1 MGFGNLITKA
11 VATVVPDVLTTHK
24 RPTVVDLGNQ
34 TLKNSK
40 ARSEVYLQ
48 LGIPPP
54 EILTGTKDWYLSLG
68 FARYLAIDVNTER
81 DAVAMDLNVDIP
93 KTYDFREQF
102 DLVTNNG
109 TGEHVFNQYMV
120 FKNAHDLCRTGGF
133 MIHVLPFYRWV
144 DHGFF
149 NYNPNL
155 FPCLANQNG
164 YELRELWI
172 ASSDTVYLHKL
183 DVNNLGRNKGYRGK
197 LALDTWESDPMV
209 AAVFRKNRDAPFEI
223 PIQHMYGGE
232 NISDDGIAGKYR

>member
-1 MGFGNLITKA
+1 MGFSNLITKA
-11 VATVVPDVLTTHK
+11 VGSVAQELLARPK
-24 RPTVVDLGNQ
+24 PTVCELGNQ

-40 ARSEVYLQ
+40 ARAEVYQQ
-48 LGIPPP
+48 LGIAPSQN
-54 EILTGTKDWYLSLG
+54 LANTKDWYLSIG
-68 FARYLAIDVNTER
+68 FGSYLAIDVNTER
-81 DAVAMDLNVDIP
+81 DAVAMDLNVDLG
-93 KTYDFREQF
+93 KHYNFNQQF

-120 FKNAHDLCRTGGF
+120 FKNAHDLCSVGGF

-172 ASSDTVYLHKL
+172 ASSDTQYLHKL

-197 LALDTWESDPMV
+197 LNLDTWESDPMV
-209 AAVFRKNRDAPFEI
+209 AAVFRKVHDRPFEI
-223 PIQHMYGGE
+223 PIQHLYGGE
-232 NISDDGIAGKYR
+232 NINSDDIAAKYR

>member
-1 MGFGNLITKA
+1 MGFSNLITKA
-11 VATVVPDVLTTHK
+11 VGSVATDCLA
-24 RPTVVDLGNQ
+24 RGAPTVCDLGNQ

-40 ARSEVYLQ
+40 ARAEIYQQ
-48 LGIPPP
+48 LNIEPK
-54 EILTGTKDWYLSLG
+54 TAVASTKDWYLSLG
-68 FARYLAIDVNTER
+68 FSRYLAIDVNTER
-81 DAVAMDLNVDIP
+81 DAVAMDLNVDLS
-93 KTYDFREQF
+93 KHYGFTEQF

-120 FKNAHDLCRTGGF
+120 FRNAHNLCRTGGF

-172 ASSDTVYLHKL
+172 ASSDTQYLHKL
-183 DVNNLGRNKGYRGK
+183 NVANMGRNKGYRSK
-197 LALDTWESDPMV
+197 LNLDTWESDPMV
-209 AAVFRKNRDAPFEI
+209 AAVLRKVSDRPFEI

-232 NISDDGIAGKYR
+232 NISDNNIANQYR

>member
-1 MGFGNLITKA
+1 MGFSNLITRA
-11 VATVVPDVLTTHK
+11 VATVVPQVLTQS
-24 RPTVVDLGNQ
+24 RPSVCELGNQ

-48 LGIPPP
+48 LGITPPDT
-54 EILTGTKDWYLSLG
+54 LAGTRDWYLSLG

-93 KTYDFREQF
+93 KTYQFLEQF

-109 TGEHVFNQYMV
+109 TGEHVFNQYQV
-120 FKNAHDLCRTGGF
+120 FKNAHDLCRPGGF

-172 ASSDTVYLHKL
+172 ASSDTQYLHRL

-197 LALDTWESDPMV
+197 LDLDSWESDPMV
-209 AAVFRKNRDAPFEI
+209 AAVFRKTRDAPFET
-223 PIQHMYGGE
+223 PIQHLYGGD
-232 NISDDGIAGKYR
+232 NITDDSIASRYK

>member
-1 MGFGNLITKA
+1 MGFSNLITKA
-11 VATVVPDVLTTHK
+11 VGSVAGELLADK
-24 RPTVVDLGNQ
+24 RPTVLELGNQ

-40 ARSEVYLQ
+40 ARAEIYAE
-48 LGIPPP
+48 LGIRPPR
-54 EILTGTKDWYLSLG
+54 ELASTKDWYLSLG
-68 FARYLAIDVNTER
+68 FASYLAIDVNTER

-93 KTYDFREQF
+93 QTYSFHDQF

-120 FKNAHDLCRTGGF
+120 FKNAHDLCKVNGF

-155 FPCLANQNG
+155 FPCLANQNA

-172 ASSDTVYLHKL
+172 ASSDAQYLHRL

-197 LALDTWESDPMV
+197 LALDSWESDPMV
-209 AAVFRKNRDAPFEI
+209 AAVFRKTRDSAFEI
-223 PIQHMYGGE
+223 PIQHLYGGD
-232 NISDDGIAGKYR
+232 NIDSEEIGSRYR

>member
-1 MGFGNLITKA
+1 MGFSNLITKS
-11 VATVVPDVLTTHK
+11 VATVLPDLLPK
-24 RPTVVDLGNQ
+24 RPTVCELGNQ

-40 ARSEVYLQ
+40 ARGEIYTALN
-48 LGIPPP
+48 IDPPA
-54 EILTGTKDWYLSLG
+54 ELSGTKDWYLSLG
-68 FARYLAIDVNTER
+68 FSRYMAIDVNTER
-81 DAVAMDLNVDIP
+81 DAVAMDLNVDIG
-93 KTYDFREQF
+93 KAYGFREQF

-133 MIHVLPFYRWV
+133 MVHVLPFYRWV

-164 YELRELWI
+164 YQLRELWI
-172 ASSDTVYLHKL
+172 ASSDAQYLHKL

-197 LALDTWESDPMV
+197 LNLDSWDSDPMV
-209 AAVFRKNRDAPFEI
+209 AAVFGKVKDAPFEI

-232 NISDDGIAGKYR
+232 NISDDNISGNYR

>member
-11 VATVVPDVLTTHK
+11 VATVVPDVLATQK

-48 LGIPPP
+48 LAITPPDT
-54 EILTGTKDWYLSLG
+54 LAGTKDWYLSLG
-68 FARYLAIDVNTER
+68 FVRYLAIDVNTER

-93 KTYDFREQF
+93 KTYQFLEQF

-172 ASSDTVYLHKL
+172 ASSDTQYLHRL

-197 LALDTWESDPMV
+197 LDLDAWESDPMV
-209 AAVFRKNRDAPFEI
+209 CAVFRKSRDAPFET

-232 NISDDGIAGKYR
+232 NISDDSIAGKYR